1 MRGAASAASSGTA
14 EALRRRG
21 RQRRCVV
28 GDGERRCV
36 VGAGERWREGS
47 GAVWPPTAAT
57 GAAIPP
63 GATPANPNL
72 AGANFDPNDAA
83 NPFFLHPKENPSLI
97 LVSTVLNGR
106 NYHPWARAM
115 EMALL
120 SKNKLGFVDGTIP
133 VPNVGEVKYPYWKR
147 CNNMVS
153 TWITRSVSTE
163 IAQTILW
170 AGTAERIWNTLK
182 ARFSEADIFRIS
194 DLHAEIHQVRQGDL
208 TVSAYFAKLKG
219 LWDELQV
226 IRPLPTLFL
235 RGLNETYDSVRSQV
249 MMTKPLPTVDEAF
262 LLVQQQERR
271 FNNGTFN
278 PDEQSSKENTG
289 SVCLSQ
295 DEYRLL
301 KQFLQRDNLAH
312 NHSPLNEGGEITP
325 QVNLIAANF
334 APNSQLEG
342 LPNDLILPNDNNI
355 MEDVMV
361 QRNLQRVE
369 TMGDDGAAEPDNLRH
384 NLAQNYSDPEQPN
397 LPQSDEVPVQP
408 RRSSRQT
415 SRPAYLRDYD
425 CTLPAARTS
434 PHTLSAVLS
443 YQKQQLEQKLQY
455 NYCIF

>member
-1 MRGAASAASSGTA
+1 MAWNGTNV
-14 EALRRRG
+14 R
-21 RQRRCVV
+21 
-28 GDGERRCV
+28 
-36 VGAGERWREGS
+36 
-47 GAVWPPTAAT
+47 PPTAAT

-83 NPFFLHPKENPSLI
+83 NPFFLHPNQNPSLI

-278 PDEQSSKENTG
+278 SDEQSSKENTG

-334 APNSQLEG
+334 APNSQLEAYAVVQKGHQSKFSPRARKCLFLGYPNGVKGYKMYDLNSREVFISRDVVFYENIFPYKSAHQLNGQG
-342 LPNDLILPNDNNI
+342 LPNDLILPNDNSI

-369 TMGDDGAAEPDNLRH
+369 TLGDDGAAEPDNLRH
-384 NLAQNYSDPEQPN
+384 NHAQNYSDPEQPN
-397 LPQSDEVPVQP
+397 LPQSDSV
-408 RRSSRQT
+408 SS
-415 SRPAYLRDYD
+415 
-425 CTLPAARTS
+425 AA
-434 PHTLSAVLS
+434 
-443 YQKQQLEQKLQY
+443 
-455 NYCIF
+455 

>member
-1 MRGAASAASSGTA
+1 
-14 EALRRRG
+14 
-21 RQRRCVV
+21 
-28 GDGERRCV
+28 
-36 VGAGERWREGS
+36 
-47 GAVWPPTAAT
+47 
-57 GAAIPP
+57 
-63 GATPANPNL
+63 
-72 AGANFDPNDAA
+72 
-83 NPFFLHPKENPSLI
+83 
-97 LVSTVLNGR
+97 
-106 NYHPWARAM
+106 
-115 EMALL
+115 
-120 SKNKLGFVDGTIP
+120 
-133 VPNVGEVKYPYWKR
+133 
-147 CNNMVS
+147 MVS
-153 TWITRSVSTE
+153 TWITRSVSSE

-226 IRPLPTLFL
+226 IRPLPTCKCERMCDCGLLETLQQHLDSDNLSVFL

-271 FNNGTFN
+271 FNNGTVGVQIQEAGSILLTQGNNSGPKKFYPNSNKKPICSHCGYTGHTAEKCYKKHGYPPGWKPRNRNVGSVNQVQFN

-342 LPNDLILPNDNNI
+342 SGLW
-355 MEDVMV
+355 EDDW
-361 QRNLQRVE
+361 L
-369 TMGDDGAAEPDNLRH
+369 G
-384 NLAQNYSDPEQPN
+384 
-397 LPQSDEVPVQP
+397 
-408 RRSSRQT
+408 
-415 SRPAYLRDYD
+415 
-425 CTLPAARTS
+425 
-434 PHTLSAVLS
+434 
-443 YQKQQLEQKLQY
+443 
-455 NYCIF
+455 